1 MSGDG
6 GNGHDGAKRRVALLG
21 STGSIG
27 VQALDLI
34 ERLPDRFEV
43 VALAAGGNAGLLAE
57 QIRRHRP
64 RLAAL
69 ADPARA
75 SELTDAARE
84 AHAEIVTGEAG
95 LLAVAAHAQAD
106 VVLAGIV
113 GAAGLR
119 PTWQALRAG
128 KKVALANKESL
139 VMAGPLMRE
148 AMARSGASLVPV
160 DSEHSAVHQCLR
172 GERLDEVRR
181 LILTASG
188 GPFRTTPLDRLADVT
203 PAEAVRHPVWEMG
216 RKISVDSAT
225 LMNKGLEVIEAHW
238 LFGLPGDRIDVVLH
252 PQSSVHSMVEMTD
265 GSVMAQ
271 VGVPDMRAPIQYALA
286 YPERF
291 PGPVRPFDFSAARSL
306 DFEPVDRRRFPS
318 LDLAYAAL
326 RAGGTAPAALNAANE
341 VAVQAFLDGRL
352 GFLGIA
358 ALVRDVLEGH
368 QTAPLHSLDDVIHA
382 DGAARRRA
390 EEILSMKG
398 RS

>member
-1 MSGDG
+1 MSGHHG
-6 GNGHDGAKRRVALLG
+6 HGHDGAKRRVALLG

-34 ERLPDRFEV
+34 GRLPERFEV
-43 VALAAGGNAGLLAE
+43 VALAAGGNAALLAE
-57 QIRRHRP
+57 QIRRYRP

-75 SELTDAARE
+75 GELADAARAVRCE
-84 AHAEIVTGEAG
+84 VVTGEAG
-95 LLAVAAHAQAD
+95 LLAVAGHPQAD

-113 GAAGLR
+113 GAAGLK
-119 PTWQALRAG
+119 PTWQALRQG

-139 VMAGPLMRE
+139 VMAGPLMRD
-148 AMARSGASLVPV
+148 AMAQSGASLVPV

-172 GERLDEVRR
+172 GERIDEVRR

-188 GPFRTTPLDRLADVT
+188 GPFRTTPLADLEKVT

-291 PGPVRPFDFSAARSL
+291 PGPVPAFDFSAARTL
-306 DFEPVDRRRFPS
+306 DFAPVDRVRFPS

-326 RAGGTAPAALNAANE
+326 RSGGTAPAALNAANE

-352 GFLGIA
+352 GFTGIA
-358 ALVRDVLEGH
+358 RLVREVLERH
-368 QTAPLHSLDDVIHA
+368 ETVPLHDLDDVVHA
-382 DGAARRRA
+382 DGAARRAA
-390 EEILSMKG
+390 EEILAMKG